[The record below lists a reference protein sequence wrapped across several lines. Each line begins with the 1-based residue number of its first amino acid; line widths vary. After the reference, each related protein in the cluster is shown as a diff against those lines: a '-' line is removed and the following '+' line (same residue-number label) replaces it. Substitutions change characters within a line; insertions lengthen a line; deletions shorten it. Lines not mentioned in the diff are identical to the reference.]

1 MVYNYLS
8 ETHPAPLPRE
18 YFSLALS
25 TGNHTIASIHGY
37 GHFSS
42 LMKTD
47 IFGSFHCTEYFLA
60 SVDPLLMK
68 RRLFNDIHCSFKSSC
83 EF

>member
-8 ETHPAPLPRE
+8 ETHPAPLPSPRGN
-18 YFSLALS
+18 FSLALS
-25 TGNHTIASIHGY
+25 TGTHTIASIHGY

-47 IFGSFHCTEYFLA
+47 IIGIFHCTEYFLA
-60 SVDPLLMK
+60 SVDPFLMK
-68 RRLFNDIHCSFKSSC
+68 RRL
-83 EF
+83 